1 MEQSG
6 CICSLL
12 CAGDRDKWKGVEPE
26 PEPDAQGF
34 SRCSF

>member
-26 PEPDAQGF
+26 PDAQGF
-34 SRCSF
+34 SRCCF